1 MTKMIESETQ
11 RESRERAKK
20 ALQMTCLFQHVSP
33 AALETV
39 TGRMEEV
46 RFKPGQRL
54 GAAQGEPQDA
64 LYVVTEGKVQ
74 RERRIPRS
82 SDRRQIVDESAH
94 GMGDAPAFN
103 VKVTLQPGE
112 HGSAAIVVRGPDV
125 DGLLGSISRALYSSG
140 LSVVQAR
147 CEDDERSTPEQAVV
161 RDVFVVRART
171 GVAIDDKQAEKI
183 RVAITDACAV
193 AAMGSVR
200 LHGTNSFGTLHCLG
214 ALPAFATTTAV
225 TPGVAWRLSQEEL
238 MAAMRSPPESSGDFV
253 VDVASGLCAEIFRMS
268 ESYAPTP
275 LFDQPPK
282 RVNVAAVSVAAA
294 FESYYRSTMNT
305 ILNARLLGTSVPATF
320 FSKHARPD
328 PDARR
333 VHQRLQDAST
343 APLRLVPR
351 RGPGLHRLPPRL
363 SPRFASGRAH
373 DARLLHPRG
382 LQRRPRQSGAFAAA
396 RGARRRAAH
405 GARGHLRLGAQQPG
419 RLLRGVRAAR
429 RGIVQVRAQRAGV
442 HGRGRLRGLLFPR
455 PAQPLHSQAH
465 AAKRQVRRP
474 LARPRR
480 PRQGE
485 PTPRGAAGAAGA
497 VARDGARHL
506 RPRRA
511 RHPDDADRR
520 VLLPHQRH
528 RQLPRSRRGLVAL

>member
-1 MTKMIESETQ
+1 MIESETQ

-320 FSKHARPD
+320 FPNMHVQIPTRVAYINGFKMLRQHLSDWCHAVDQGSTAFHLGLVPALLPGVLMTPVSSILEACNAGHANPEPLLRRAARGVVPRTAREVIFGLGLNNLADFCEECVPPDVASSKFARNALGSMVAGVFAGYFSHVPHNLSTLKLMQPNVKYADHWRALVDHAR
-328 PDARR
+328 
-333 VHQRLQDAST
+333 VN
-343 APLRLVPR
+343 
-351 RGPGLHRLPPRL
+351 RLPAALPE
-363 SPRFASGRAH
+363 PQ
-373 DARLLHPRG
+373 ARLLATG
-382 LQRRPRQSGAFAAA
+382 LAIFVPAGLAIRTTQIVGSFC
-396 RGARRRAAH
+396 
-405 GARGHLRLGAQQPG
+405 LIN
-419 RLLRGVRAAR
+419 
-429 RGIVQVRAQRAGV
+429 GIANY
-442 HGRGRLRGLLFPR
+442 L
-455 PAQPLHSQAH
+455 
-465 AAKRQVRRP
+465 
-474 LARPRR
+474 
-480 PRQGE
+480 
-485 PTPRGAAGAAGA
+485 
-497 VARDGARHL
+497 
-506 RPRRA
+506 
-511 RHPDDADRR
+511 
-520 VLLPHQRH
+520 VLDE
-528 RQLPRSRRGLVAL
+528 A